1 MSRVIIAARRSGRLR
16 PVDEDDNTE
25 ALINGFAC
33 GAEIRALAIFCPGCG
48 AAFEIRAGEVGSRI
62 FDRRAQRFRCSR
74 CRLSARVRAAMDIG
88 FAADDAERDTG
99 PHQHQTPRRVRDG
112 A

>member
-1 MSRVIIAARRSGRLR
+1 MGWIIVAARRSGRLR
-16 PVDEDDNTE
+16 PVDEGDNTE
-25 ALINGFAC
+25 VLINGFAC
-33 GAEIRALAIFCPGCG
+33 EAQIRALAICCPGCG
-48 AAFEIRAGEVGSRI
+48 KAYEIRTRDVRSRI

-74 CRLSARVRAAMDIG
+74 CRLSARVRVAIDIG

>member
-25 ALINGFAC
+25 VLINGFAC
-33 GAEIRALAIFCPGCG
+33 EAEIRAIAICCPGCG
-48 AAFEIRAGEVGSRI
+48 KAYEIGAGSARSRV
-62 FDRRAQRFRCSR
+62 FNRKTQVFRCSR
-74 CRLSARVRAAMDIG
+74 CRLSSRVRVAIDIG